1 MGEQLFDRLS
11 GLRRQVR
18 SLVWI
23 HGASWLMVA
32 LFASTLTAGSLD
44 WLLKLDDPGIR
55 LLLGLSIIGLTGWV
69 GWRYLW
75 RPLRVRLS
83 NVELATRI
91 ERCHPALADSL
102 SSTVQFLECEQ
113 DQRIGSPTLQR
124 EVIRRTLS
132 RLKDVSVEGVLETKP
147 VQRSALSAILA
158 CAVAALV
165 VGFHQAEAATA
176 ISRLL
181 FPFSKISWPRNVELR
196 FVSRDLSPLP
206 IAAEGSITVVE
217 GETLELYVE
226 NQRGPLPDDL
236 VLISRRADGRTV
248 TESMR
253 QTTLW
258 DQDGRSREIGGAS
271 LTITQGPLSFQA
283 KGGDGETIPIEVEVV
298 PPPQIRSLRLTLE
311 PPAYLAQPTRN
322 LPENTGH
329 IEGYVGTRVSLR
341 ATANKPLS
349 GAKLLRSDGVR
360 KDETA
365 LGVSPDGLTI
375 DGQLVLTQPGHGT
388 WWLQLIDQQGFENPD
403 APRYDIRV
411 TADSI
416 PTVVIE
422 DPDSDRTVTSTAKVP
437 FRVSARDDLGL
448 TGVDLVWQVESAQN
462 ASGIPNENSAPGSG
476 SATPAPVTT
485 AVSTGIADGHHF
497 RLFDSSTPGTDT
509 NPPDAKQRVLNHVW
523 DLAPHAFAP
532 GTKIVVTAEARDACS
547 IGEPHVGHSLPRS
560 LVIVDPEQKR
570 AELQD
575 RQGALVLELERASAM
590 QQKARDFTR
599 ELNLQL
605 EKTGTLR
612 PEDIDL
618 LKRVELDQKQ
628 VESRLTDTA
637 DGLEQ
642 RARSIRQERADN
654 DVQDATSSTLLDGLI
669 EELKYLRQEPLPEI
683 ERRLS
688 EARKLAASEF
698 DESGLR
704 KQLSEAL
711 ATAARRQDEA
721 GEALEKQLLELS
733 RWKSDRNLN
742 ADLRSL
748 SGEQEQLAEASKQLG
763 QQTLTRPF
771 SSLTAQEKADL
782 ERLAARQRQMADRLD
797 QFQESLKTAAEEL
810 RTPEPDRA
818 EAIQQ
823 ALDQMEQSGVSGDM
837 RQTADDLR
845 QNRIG
850 EALRSQQEIAEEMR
864 KLQDQLDQRDIT
876 DTEALVK
883 QLNETGQQL
892 TSLKQQQSDL
902 MQKLN
907 DAQAL
912 PEAEREPAL
921 QQLRKEQE
929 QLRRQTEE
937 TLRRLK
943 RLQSPAAR
951 AAERAGQRM
960 QQAEQELSEND
971 SDGAQAEAQE
981 ALDDLEQAERE
992 LAQDQRQAEEQLARE
1007 ALEKMAD
1014 QLKSLVARQEAAI
1027 VETQR
1032 LKTEYDASGKW
1043 SRTLLKSLRNL
1054 ADIQSGLKD
1063 ETNAAADRVEE
1074 IPAVAIA
1081 LRGAVRRMEQ
1091 ALQRFEERDVTDDTA
1106 ALQEQA
1112 RIRLAGIVA
1121 ALSDP
1126 AKDSAAGADQQPD
1139 DSQPQDGPQESSPEG
1154 DRFPII
1160 AQLQIILELQE
1171 DLIARGDALRKKEAD
1186 GADLTDAD
1194 QQELAAMAGEQ
1205 AQLADLIRELTA
1217 LFGDPEEPAP
1227 EAESSTPDATAPRDK
1242 SD

>member
-32 LFASTLTAGSLD
+32 LFASTLTAGGLD

-55 LLLGLSIIGLTGWV
+55 LLLGLSILSLTGWV

-165 VGFHQAEAATA
+165 VGFHQAEASTA

-206 IAAEGSITVVE
+206 IAAEGSMTVVE

-226 NQRGPLPDDL
+226 NQRGPLPHDL
-236 VLISRRADGRTV
+236 VLISRRADGQTV
-248 TESMR
+248 TESMH

-311 PPAYLAQPTRN
+311 PPAYLAHPTRN

-329 IEGYVGTRVSLR
+329 IEGYVGTRVTLR

-365 LGVSPDGLTI
+365 LGVSPDGLAI
-375 DGQLVLTQPGHGT
+375 DGQLVLSQPGHGT
-388 WWLQLIDQQGFENPD
+388 WWLQLVDQQGFENPD

-422 DPDSDRTVTSTAKVP
+422 DPDSDRTVTAMAKVP
-437 FRVSARDDLGL
+437 FKVSARDDLGL
-448 TGVDLVWQVESAQN
+448 TGVDLVWQVDGAPN
-462 ASGIPNENSAPGSG
+462 ANSAPGSD
-476 SATPAPVTT
+476 SAAPASAATV
-485 AVSTGIADGHHF
+485 VSTGSADSHRI
-497 RLFDSSTPGTDT
+497 RLFDSSTSGTEAA
-509 NPPDAKQRVLNHVW
+509 PPDAKQRVLDHVW

-532 GTKIVVTAEARDACS
+532 GTKIVVTAEATDACS

-642 RARSIRQERADN
+642 RARSIRQERDDN
-654 DVQDATSSTLLDGLI
+654 DVQDATSSTLLEGLI

-721 GEALEKQLLELS
+721 GQALEKQLLELA

-748 SGEQEQLAEASKQLG
+748 SGEQEQLSEASKQLG

-782 ERLAARQRQMADRLD
+782 ERLATRQRQMADRLD

-810 RTPEPDRA
+810 RTPEPERA

-837 RQTADDLR
+837 RQAADDLR

-883 QLNETGQQL
+883 QLRETGEQL

-907 DAQAL
+907 DAQVL
-912 PEAEREPAL
+912 PETERELAL

-929 QLRRQTEE
+929 QLRRQAEE

-960 QQAEQELSEND
+960 QQAEQELAEND
-971 SDGAQAEAQE
+971 STGAQAEAQE

-1014 QLKSLVARQEAAI
+1014 QLKSLVARQETAI
-1027 VETQR
+1027 VETRR
-1032 LKTEYDASGKW
+1032 LRTEYDASGKW

-1054 ADIQSGLKD
+1054 ADVQSGLKD
-1063 ETNAAADRVEE
+1063 ETSAAADRVEE
-1074 IPAVAIA
+1074 IQAVAIA

-1091 ALQRFEERDVTDDTA
+1091 ALQRFEEREVTDDTV

-1112 RIRLAGIVA
+1112 RLRLAGIVA

-1126 AKDSAAGADQQPD
+1126 AKDPAAGADQQPGEG
-1139 DSQPQDGPQESSPEG
+1139 QPQDGPQESSPEG

-1186 GADLTDAD
+1186 GADLTEAD
-1194 QQELAAMAGEQ
+1194 QQELAAMASEQ
-1205 AQLADLIRELTA
+1205 DQLADLIRELTA

-1227 EAESSTPDATAPRDK
+1227 EAETAGSP
-1242 SD
+1242 SDR